1 MNAQNTNQWKQTKLL
16 LWLHQA
22 WRGLSLTWDPFRPDV
37 WYFELHKTSTNE
49 KCVHYWW
56 SNYSIE
62 KNKVQLWT
70 KRKKHEWFKYVNVA
84 WGYLRMLRAPF
95 LWCLVQMCQ
104 QGNLFVPLFLTSLF
118 WYLSSTIF
126 PFYHPDICGIYLCCQ
141 GYLFVPLY
149 FGHIFHFLPLI
160 FVQHDIYFNV
170 QFPLW

>member
-1 MNAQNTNQWKQTKLL
+1 MNTLL
-16 LWLHQA
+16 HM
-22 WRGLSLTWDPFRPDV
+22 RNNFSGYIRHEGVFFGPGTPSGLMCGILKSI
-37 WYFELHKTSTNE
+37 KKSTNDE
-49 KCVHYWW
+49 CVHYWW
-56 SNYSIE
+56 SNYSKE

-118 WYLSSTIF
+118 WYLSSMIF
-126 PFYHPDICGIYLCCQ
+126 PFYHSDICGIYLCCQ

-149 FGHIFHFLPLI
+149 IEHIMFPYFFISFLWYLFSMI
-160 FVQHDIYFNV
+160 LDV
-170 QFPLW
+170 QFPVW